1 MCGVGG
7 GCVPRGEVDNRKVP
21 SHGAAFEYFNS
32 VKFIGMTLVNKII
45 CFSTRSIIYHL
56 HIALCVQHPKLNL
69 PSPFF

>member
-45 CFSTRSIIYHL
+45 YVSVH
-56 HIALCVQHPKLNL
+56 NL
-69 PSPFF
+69 